1 MNVSAPPPATPDT
14 AMSSA
19 ATSGAGTPPDL
30 AELLRGVR
38 GVSIGLLLGLLVLGV
53 LFQTEVAAAVQTW
66 IVSTAYNHCFL
77 VIPIVGYMIWDRR
90 AELRGL
96 TARPA
101 PLLALGGIPIA
112 AGWLV
117 AERLGIM
124 EGRQLMAVSFV
135 ELLFLTLLGWQSF
148 RAIVGPLL
156 YLYFLVP
163 FGEFLVP
170 RLQDITADFTRYGL
184 QVLAI
189 PAYIDGYTIEIAAGT
204 FYVAEA
210 CAGLRFLIASIAFGC
225 LYALLMYRSPVR
237 RAAFI
242 LTSIVVPVIA
252 NGFRALGIVVLGH
265 YLGSAEAA
273 AADHVLYGW
282 IFFSLVILLLI
293 ALGLP
298 FREDYAAT
306 SAASARE
313 MAPGT
318 GPNPARAGVAA
329 ALIVVIIAAVSPALS
344 LALDRAN
351 TVPVAE
357 IPLLDLGAGCTSAR
371 GPASAVTTPGLHSA
385 QLVTCG
391 GPTFLI
397 RIEIFSRQTTAG
409 PVVAER
415 RRLSRLPDFEDA
427 AESWLTS
434 ADGQESRV
442 WRVIRTSHPVAAVA
456 VAMWVD
462 GVAQRPGLKLRLRMA
477 RSSLTGASAAP
488 VVASVGPAVDWPK
501 LSPDEQRRAAAS
513 LITFMLAHPNL
524 DAAIGAIAT
533 HP

>member
-38 GVSIGLLLGLLVLGV
+38 GVSIGLLFGLLVLGV

-210 CAGLRFLIASIAFGC
+210 CAG
-225 LYALLMYRSPVR
+225 
-237 RAAFI
+237 
-242 LTSIVVPVIA
+242 
-252 NGFRALGIVVLGH
+252 
-265 YLGSAEAA
+265 
-273 AADHVLYGW
+273 
-282 IFFSLVILLLI
+282 
-293 ALGLP
+293 
-298 FREDYAAT
+298 
-306 SAASARE
+306 
-313 MAPGT
+313 
-318 GPNPARAGVAA
+318 
-329 ALIVVIIAAVSPALS
+329 
-344 LALDRAN
+344 
-351 TVPVAE
+351 
-357 IPLLDLGAGCTSAR
+357 
-371 GPASAVTTPGLHSA
+371 
-385 QLVTCG
+385 
-391 GPTFLI
+391 
-397 RIEIFSRQTTAG
+397 
-409 PVVAER
+409 
-415 RRLSRLPDFEDA
+415 
-427 AESWLTS
+427 
-434 ADGQESRV
+434 
-442 WRVIRTSHPVAAVA
+442 
-456 VAMWVD
+456 
-462 GVAQRPGLKLRLRMA
+462 
-477 RSSLTGASAAP
+477 
-488 VVASVGPAVDWPK
+488 
-501 LSPDEQRRAAAS
+501 
-513 LITFMLAHPNL
+513 
-524 DAAIGAIAT
+524 
-533 HP
+533 